1 MRVIS
6 GNKRGLKLQ
15 TPIGDGTR
23 PTEDRVKENVF
34 NILGQM
40 FYDSKVIDLFS
51 GTGQIGIEFL
61 SRGAEKVIFV
71 EREKNV
77 LKVLKEN
84 LAKASYKAKILE
96 KDVLVALDSIDGRFD
111 YIYMDPP
118 YDDEALYYKVA
129 EKIYNLNLLEEDG
142 VLVVEERTES
152 QHDFS
157 EYFEP
162 IKNKKYGST
171 TIQFWRRR

>member
-23 PTEDRVKENVF
+23 PTEDRVKENIF

-96 KDVLVALDSIDGRFD
+96 KDV
-111 YIYMDPP
+111 
-118 YDDEALYYKVA
+118 
-129 EKIYNLNLLEEDG
+129 
-142 VLVVEERTES
+142 
-152 QHDFS
+152 
-157 EYFEP
+157 
-162 IKNKKYGST
+162 
-171 TIQFWRRR
+171 